1 MKKFITSI
9 VAITFVLLLST
20 SCGSS
25 KGCGL
30 TADTSKI
37 EMPTSENVIVA
48 EAK

>member
-1 MKKFITSI
+1 MKKFITPLI
-9 VAITFVLLLST
+9 AITFVLLLCT

-37 EMPTSENVIVA
+37 DLPTSENVIVA
-48 EAK
+48 EAQ